1 MADTARTDIGFT
13 GGQVLSVR
21 VDAADHESLLQ
32 ALDDGPRWHRLAA
45 VDSLIALDLS
55 QVVYVRRES
64 DNPHVGF

>member
-1 MADTARTDIGFT
+1 MADIARTDIGFT

-21 VDAADHESLLQ
+21 VDAADHESLLKT
-32 ALDDGPRWHRLAA
+32 LDDGPRWHRLAA
-45 VDSLIALDLS
+45 VDSVIALDLS